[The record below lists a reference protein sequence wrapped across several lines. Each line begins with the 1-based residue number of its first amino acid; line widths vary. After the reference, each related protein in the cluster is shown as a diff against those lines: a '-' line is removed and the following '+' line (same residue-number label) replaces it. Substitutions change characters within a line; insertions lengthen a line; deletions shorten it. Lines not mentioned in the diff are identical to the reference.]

1 MRNEHRPL
9 AAMAEDELVD
19 RARQHDQEA
28 FAELMHRNLPASYR
42 LALSVL
48 KNRQDAEDEVQSA
61 FLKAWKAL
69 AAFQGQA
76 RFSTWF
82 RSIVFNQSLMRLR
95 SLRRANL
102 RSLDDTDGEGATFEV
117 RDTRADAET
126 LLGDGEMRARLRAE
140 VERLPKLMRDVLV
153 LRDLEHLSTEDAAA
167 RLGLTESAVKSRL
180 TRARAMLRERMQR
193 HVQRYSMVF

>member
-1 MRNEHRPL
+1 MRNPYRPL
-9 AAMAEDELVD
+9 AATPEDDLVD
-19 RARQHDQEA
+19 RARQRDQEA

-48 KNRQDAEDEVQSA
+48 RNRQEAEDEVQSA

-95 SLRRANL
+95 SLRRANS
-102 RSLDDTDGEGATFEV
+102 RSLDDMDGEGTAFEV
-117 RDTRADAET
+117 RDARPDAET
-126 LLGDGEMRARLRAE
+126 LLGDSELRARLRAE
-140 VERLPKLMRDVLV
+140 IDRLPKLMRDVLI
-153 LRDLEHLSTEDAAA
+153 LRDLEHLSTEDTAA

-180 TRARAMLRERMQR
+180 TRARAMLRERMER
-193 HVQRYSMVF
+193 HAGRFSMVF